1 MNTLIASVWQEAARR
16 LREEITEE
24 DFETW
29 FDSVRLARLEEK
41 SALLVVPSEYRG
53 DVIRELYGDRLRDT
67 LRHIT
72 GRDVNLQFDVSS
84 DQTESHPEIAPARP
98 PAGLNSSEDEVGCPL
113 NFRYTFDTFVVG
125 ESNRLTHAA
134 ALSVAKAPGRTYN
147 PLFIHGG
154 VGLGKTH
161 VIQAVGHYIL
171 AHHSSVRVA
180 YIPAET
186 FVGEF
191 IESIRENRRGRFQRR
206 YRNVDVLLI
215 DDIHF
220 LAGKESTQEEFFH
233 TFNALH
239 NQHKQIVLTSDRP
252 PRDIPT
258 LEDRLRS
265 RFEWGLITD
274 IQYPELETR
283 TAILRKKC
291 EMEGIELPEEVTLY
305 IAERVRSSI
314 RELEGALI
322 KVAASAQWTNTKATV
337 EMAARTLGKLTIQDK
352 QSISIER
359 IQKKVADHFRV
370 KTSDI
375 LGDDRSR
382 SVTFPRQIAM
392 YLSRE
397 LTRHSYPEIGAFF
410 GGKDHTTVLHA
421 YRRSETEITR
431 DEDFRSFVERLKIA
445 ICQVD

>member
-1 MNTLIASVWQEAARR
+1 MSTLPASVWQEATRR

-29 FDSVRLARLEEK
+29 FDSVQLVRLDAT
-41 SALLVVPSEYRG
+41 SALLRVPSEYRG
-53 DVIRELYGDRLRDT
+53 DIIRELYGERLCGT
-67 LRHIT
+67 LRQIT
-72 GRDVNLQFDVSS
+72 GREINLDFEITSEPGNTPPAAFDRRSRDSVNL
-84 DQTESHPEIAPARP
+84 
-98 PAGLNSSEDEVGCPL
+98 SEDEVGCPL
-113 NFRYTFDTFVVG
+113 NFRYTFDTFVIG
-125 ESNRLTHAA
+125 ESNRLAHAA

-161 VIQAVGHYIL
+161 VIQAVGHFIL
-171 AHHSSVRVA
+171 SHHPSVRVA

-191 IESIRENRRGRFQRR
+191 IESIQENRRNRFQKK

-239 NQHKQIVLTSDRP
+239 NQQKQIVLTSDRP

-291 EMEGIELPEEVTLY
+291 ELEGIELPEEVTLY
-305 IAERVRSSI
+305 IADRVRSSI

-322 KVAASAQWTNTKATV
+322 KVAASAQWTDTTPTV
-337 EMAARTLGKLTIQDK
+337 EMAARALGKL
-352 QSISIER
+352 SIHGRQEVSIER
-359 IQKKVADHFRV
+359 IQKKVADHFRI

-392 YLSRE
+392 YLSRQ

-421 YRRSETEITR
+421 YRRIETELTR
-431 DEDFRSFVERLKIA
+431 DEDFRSFIERLKIA
-445 ICQVD
+445 VCQPD

>member
-1 MNTLIASVWQEAARR
+1 VWQEAARR
-16 LREEITEE
+16 LREEISEE

-29 FDSVRLARLEEK
+29 FDSVELVRLEG
-41 SALLVVPSEYRG
+41 STALFRVPSSYRG
-53 DVIRELYGDRLRDT
+53 DVIRELYGEKVAGALGR
-67 LRHIT
+67 IT
-72 GRDVNLQFDVSS
+72 GRNLELDFQVNVEQND
-84 DQTESHPEIAPARP
+84 PP
-98 PAGLNSSEDEVGCPL
+98 PAADRSPSGASSGISEDEVGCPL
-113 NFRYTFDTFVVG
+113 NFRYVFDSFVVG
-125 ESNRLTHAA
+125 ESNQLSHAA
-134 ALSVAKAPGRTYN
+134 ALSVAKTPGRTYN
-147 PLFIHGG
+147 PLFVHGG

-161 VIQAVGHYIL
+161 LIQAIGHFIL
-171 AHHSSVRVA
+171 SHHPSVRVA

-186 FVGEF
+186 FLSEF
-191 IESIRENRRGRFQRR
+191 IESIQENRRGRFQKK

-239 NQHKQIVLTSDRP
+239 NQQKQIVLTSDRP

-291 EMEGIELPEEVTLY
+291 EMEGIDLPEEVTLY
-305 IAERVRSSI
+305 IAERIRYSI

-322 KVAASAQWTNTKATV
+322 KVAASAQWTNTKPTV
-337 EMAARTLGKLTIQDK
+337 ELAARVLGKLNLQGRREV
-352 QSISIER
+352 SIER
-359 IQKKVADHFRV
+359 IQKKVADHFRI
-370 KTSDI
+370 KTADI

-397 LTRHSYPEIGAFF
+397 MTRHSYPEIGAFF

-421 YRRSETEITR
+421 YRRIETQITR
-431 DEDFRSFVERLKIA
+431 EEDFRHFLERLKIE
-445 ICQVD
+445 ICQPD

>member
-1 MNTLIASVWQEAARR
+1 MNTLPASVWQEATRR
-16 LREEITEE
+16 LRDEITEE

-29 FDSVRLARLEEK
+29 FDSVQLVRLDGRA
-41 SALLVVPSEYRG
+41 ALLRVPSEYRG
-53 DVIRELYGDRLRDT
+53 DVIRELYGEKVCGALRQV
-67 LRHIT
+67 T
-72 GRDVNLQFDVSS
+72 GREVALHFEITSDAHDLPNETSSSRSENASQSS
-84 DQTESHPEIAPARP
+84 DD
-98 PAGLNSSEDEVGCPL
+98 GVGCPL
-113 NFRYTFDTFVVG
+113 NFRYTFDTFIVG

-147 PLFIHGG
+147 PLFVHGG

-161 VIQAVGHYIL
+161 MIQAVGHYIL
-171 AHHSSVRVA
+171 AYHPGVRVA

-191 IESIRENRRGRFQRR
+191 IESIQENRRSRFQRK

-239 NQHKQIVLTSDRP
+239 NQQKQIVLTSDRP

-322 KVAASAQWTNTKATV
+322 KVAASAQWTNMTPTV
-337 EMAARTLGKLTIQDK
+337 EMAAQVLGRLSIQGK
-352 QSISIER
+352 QDMSIER

-375 LGDDRSR
+375 LGEDRSR

-421 YRRSETEITR
+421 YRRIETEITR
-431 DEDFRSFVERLKIA
+431 DEDFRRFMERLKIA
-445 ICQVD
+445 ICQPD

>member
-1 MNTLIASVWQEAARR
+1 MNTLTASVWQEAARR
-16 LREEITEE
+16 LREEISEE

-29 FDSVRLARLEEK
+29 FDSVELVRLDGS
-41 SALLVVPSEYRG
+41 SALLRVPSRYRG
-53 DVIRELYGDRLRDT
+53 DVIRELYGERLSEVLGEVAGREVAVDFQVHSDSEDPSETPRGRPVSQNST
-67 LRHIT
+67 L
-72 GRDVNLQFDVSS
+72 S
-84 DQTESHPEIAPARP
+84 D
-98 PAGLNSSEDEVGCPL
+98 DEVGCPL

-125 ESNRLTHAA
+125 ESNRLSHAA
-134 ALSVAKAPGRTYN
+134 AFSVAKTPGRTYN
-147 PLFIHGG
+147 PLFVHGG

-161 VIQAVGHYIL
+161 MIQAIGHYIL
-171 AHHSSVRVA
+171 AHHPSVRVA

-186 FVGEF
+186 FLSEF
-191 IESIRENRRGRFQRR
+191 IESIQENRRGRFQKK

-291 EMEGIELPEEVTLY
+291 ETEGIDLPEEVTLF

-322 KVAASAQWTNTKATV
+322 KVAASVQWTNTKPDV
-337 EMAARTLGKLTIQDK
+337 EMAARVLGKLNLQGK
-352 QSISIER
+352 KEISIEK
-359 IQKKVADHFRV
+359 IQKKVADHFRI
-370 KTSDI
+370 KTADI
-375 LGDDRSR
+375 LSSDRSR

-421 YRRSETEITR
+421 YRRIETQLTR
-431 DEDFRSFVERLKIA
+431 DEDFRHFLERMKIE
-445 ICQVD
+445 ICEPG